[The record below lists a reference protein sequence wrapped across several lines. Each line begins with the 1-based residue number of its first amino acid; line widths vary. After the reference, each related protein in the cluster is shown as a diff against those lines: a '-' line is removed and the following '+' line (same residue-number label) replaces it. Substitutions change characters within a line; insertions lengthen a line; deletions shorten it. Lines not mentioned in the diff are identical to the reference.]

1 MKKNDTR
8 LAISAVLLLGI
19 GSLSLN
25 SSSYIVKGL
34 IAFLFILLILTSY
47 KALKVNKKKS
57 RIT

>member
-47 KALKVNKKKS
+47 KALKVNKKKE
-57 RIT
+57 